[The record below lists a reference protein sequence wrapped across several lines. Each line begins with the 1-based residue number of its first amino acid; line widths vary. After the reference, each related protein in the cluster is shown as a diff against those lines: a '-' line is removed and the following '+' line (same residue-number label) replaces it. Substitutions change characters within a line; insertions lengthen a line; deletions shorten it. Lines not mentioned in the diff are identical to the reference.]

1 MTYIAAPVHT
11 LADFQIEYNGLLMG
25 NGTPYFLPPDGSWA
39 FFDMA
44 AVKTMD
50 QARTWADGSWSGP
63 DFADVLLP
71 SVNFHVDAADP
82 VAFANLVTAFW
93 QAFGPQAVG
102 QPLWVKLPNMP
113 VRGVAA
119 KAHKRMLPATNIW
132 STHAEGALQ
141 WRCPDPAWQSASRS
155 LVLAGGSAGASGM
168 TFPLFTQAS
177 PPVARTNLAT
187 NPSLEGG
194 TSANWLFWAGT
205 GGAATASVPTSG
217 GAFGADFLRVTWTA
231 APSSG
236 GGAIYDTG
244 NTLSPST
251 TYTLSMYVRSSV
263 AVSVLPQFQLY
274 NGATPTTGGSA
285 GSATAIP
292 ANVWT
297 RVSQTFTT
305 GASDNHAQLR
315 AYVPSAGITSTA
327 TFDADAMLIENA
339 ASAGTYFDGST
350 AATPVTVYAWSG
362 TPNASTSTASPAPVL
377 DFGVTGVGSAS
388 GTLTNVGNT
397 PAWPVVVITQ
407 PGSIIIDGFTVTY
420 AQAIPAGQTVTID
433 YKAGTATLTG
443 DIDRTTQLT
452 VRQFSPVTSSSSAFF
467 SAASGTATLTI
478 ADIWR

>member
-1 MTYIAAPVHT
+1 MTYIAPPVHT

-25 NGTPYFLPPDGSWA
+25 NGTPYYLPPDGSWA

-63 DFADVLLP
+63 DFADVALP

-82 VAFANLVTAFW
+82 VTFANLVAAFW
-93 QAFGPQAVG
+93 QAFGPQAVS

-119 KAHKRMLPATNIW
+119 KAHKRVLPATNIW

-141 WRCPDPAWQSASRS
+141 WRCPDPAWQTASRS
-155 LVLAGGSAGASGM
+155 LVLTGGGAGASGM
-168 TFPLFTQAS
+168 VFPLFTQAS
-177 PPVARTNLAT
+177 PPVARTNLVT
-187 NPSLEGG
+187 NPNFETDVSGWVAENGAALTRDTVSPIAGSASGKLTGATSGGGDIYSTFAVTAGSTVTFSMSYTTVGTITGTPKMSLI
-194 TSANWLFWAGT
+194 LP
-205 GGAATASVPTSG
+205 GAATASQVLPLTQVSPG
-217 GAFGADFLRVTWTA
+217 RFSVTATA
-231 APSSG
+231 VSSG
-236 GGAIYDTG
+236 TAF
-244 NTLSPST
+244 
-251 TYTLSMYVRSSV
+251 
-263 AVSVLPQFQLY
+263 VSVTA
-274 NGATPTTGGSA
+274 GAAIGDVLHIDAVLAEVAPTM
-285 GSATAIP
+285 
-292 ANVWT
+292 
-297 RVSQTFTT
+297 
-305 GASDNHAQLR
+305 GA
-315 AYVPSAGITSTA
+315 
-327 TFDADAMLIENA
+327 
-339 ASAGTYFDGST
+339 YFDGST
-350 AATPVTVYAWSG
+350 APAGGYTYAWSG
-362 TPNASTSTASPAPVL
+362 TVNESTSTASPAPVL

-407 PGSIIIDGFTVTY
+407 PGSIIIDGFVVTY

-452 VRQFSPVTSSSSAFF
+452 VRQFSPVTSTSSVFF